1 MTKILHVL
9 TKENDAVANEVISR
23 QRQDPE
29 LRAETVVLTQEQADY
44 PALLERIFEADSV
57 AVW

>member
-1 MTKILHVL
+1 MTKILHLL
-9 TKENDAVANEVISR
+9 TKENDTLANELISR

-29 LRAETVVLTQEQADY
+29 LRVETVALTQEQADY
-44 PALLERIFEADSV
+44 PALLERIFEADSI